1 MYDTRYD
8 SSRSRAAMIV
18 TASNDGGQTFSPV
31 AFANQP
37 LTSIDAITGNTVTV
51 QPIPDNVSAGNPN
64 RDTSTAFGDRQGLAV
79 YGGKIYPVW
88 SGNLNGTHS
97 PGDVGDRT
105 IYGNNRM
112 EIMSNVLT
120 IPAGPRILGSTMGA
134 VGESGDTLNNSAAP
148 MAARRPRASS
158 SPSIARSIPAPSR
171 KTTSPSPSATRSH
184 RAAIPACQF
193 RF

>member
-1 MYDTRYD
+1 
-8 SSRSRAAMIV
+8 MIV
-18 TASNDGGQTFSPV
+18 TASSDGGQTFSPV

-37 LTSIDAITGNTVTV
+37 LTSIDAITGKTITV

-88 SGNLNGTHS
+88 SGNLNGTHD
-97 PGDVGDRT
+97 PNDVGDRT

-134 VGESGDTLNNSAAP
+134 VGESGDTP
-148 MAARRPRASS
+148 EQHARHRRWPAGQELRRHLRSPGRSQHLHEGRRHRHLPRPAHSG
-158 SPSIARSIPAPSR
+158 
-171 KTTSPSPSATRSH
+171 H
-184 RAAIPACQF
+184 AIPACQF